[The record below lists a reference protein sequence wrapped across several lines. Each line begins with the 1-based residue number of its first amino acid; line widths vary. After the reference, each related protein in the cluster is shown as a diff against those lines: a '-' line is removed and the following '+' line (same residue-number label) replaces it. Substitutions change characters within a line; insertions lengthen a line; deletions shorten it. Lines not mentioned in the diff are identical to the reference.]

1 MGSPYL
7 SAHLQ
12 QQLPSC
18 LGVSWVPPTT
28 DWPGGQTERGCDPL
42 REALPPQTSPHPMV
56 CRTSQFT
63 KGQKAVSFEP
73 DCSLAVCVRVC
84 ACVRK
89 LGWGHWKRGVR
100 LPEPQS
106 GPEP

>member
-1 MGSPYL
+1 MHEKSLRRRQRSG
-7 SAHLQ
+7 
-12 QQLPSC
+12 C
-18 LGVSWVPPTT
+18 LGVSWVPPT

-63 KGQKAVSFEP
+63 EGRKAVSFEP
-73 DCSLAVCVRVC
+73 DCSLAVCARVRTREKAGVGGTG
-84 ACVRK
+84 K
-89 LGWGHWKRGVR
+89 GGVR
-100 LPEPQS
+100 LLEPQS